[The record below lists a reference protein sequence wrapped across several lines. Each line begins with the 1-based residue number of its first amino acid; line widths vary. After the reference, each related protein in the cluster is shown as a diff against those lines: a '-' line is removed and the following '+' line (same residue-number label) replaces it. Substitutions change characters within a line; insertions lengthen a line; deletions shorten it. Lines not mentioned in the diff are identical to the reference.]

1 MHLTLLWSPPVTS
14 RAATDTE
21 NASNWERLPRRDEF
35 SPALR
40 GLLASVA
47 EDAKAS
53 SACDA
58 QRLVPF
64 ILWDFFSLSE
74 PNGARSGQVWWARL
88 ARQQNSSRRA
98 LCSGRRALWCLRAI
112 GTRSV
117 NSIRAQRERPV
128 IPCSLPQLLCLTAA
142 SCSGCCKS
150 TCRQRASRSNQQE
163 SRAPST
169 AS

>member
-58 QRLVPF
+58 QRLALLSF
-64 ILWDFFSLSE
+64 GNFSACLKLMARARGRCGGLGWRGSRIRRDEPYARAEGRCGVCEQLGPGAPIQFELSVS
-74 PNGARSGQVWWARL
+74 AR
-88 ARQQNSSRRA
+88 
-98 LCSGRRALWCLRAI
+98 
-112 GTRSV
+112 
-117 NSIRAQRERPV
+117 
-128 IPCSLPQLLCLTAA
+128 
-142 SCSGCCKS
+142 
-150 TCRQRASRSNQQE
+150 
-163 SRAPST
+163 
-169 AS
+169 